1 MGELA
6 GRFPQRMPRAWWL
19 RALNVELLVAV
30 AAFLTLVVGEV
41 VYALEERRDEAHVH
55 DHGIYGTLFDVA
67 WVVFVPAFALALLG
81 GVLALA
87 GGALARN
94 SAVSRYGTRAVAF
107 CALALAVVALVELV
121 GS

>member
-19 RALNVELLVAV
+19 RALNAELLVAV
-30 AAFLTLVVGEV
+30 AAFLTIVVGEV
-41 VYALEERRDEAHVH
+41 VYALEERRDATHVH

-67 WVVFVPAFALALLG
+67 WVVFVPAVALALLG
-81 GVLALA
+81 GVVALA
-87 GGALARN
+87 GGALAHN

-107 CALALAVVALVELV
+107 CALAVAVVALVEV
-121 GS
+121 VAS